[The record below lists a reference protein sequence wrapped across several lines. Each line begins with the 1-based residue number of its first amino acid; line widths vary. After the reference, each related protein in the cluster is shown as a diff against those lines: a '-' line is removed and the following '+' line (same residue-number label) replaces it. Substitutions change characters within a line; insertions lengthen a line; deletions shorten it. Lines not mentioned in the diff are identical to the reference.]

1 MSLSRNRSY
10 TKKEKEGKRARKADP
25 NSLMSKVVAALV
37 SANVISPAKIFSQGE
52 SKVLALTQLPKAN
65 SLHRQIDIRLCPIES
80 LPYMLLGNT
89 GDGRLMKI
97 MRWRAIQRGWVLNE
111 YVMGER
117 DGVSLSHSKCR
128 IWVTDVRTVGLEIR

>member
-1 MSLSRNRSY
+1 
-10 TKKEKEGKRARKADP
+10 
-25 NSLMSKVVAALV
+25 MSKVVAALV

-52 SKVLALTQLPKAN
+52 SKVLLALTQLPKAN

-128 IWVTDVRTVGLEIR
+128 I